1 MKELKQKYNMKLNM
15 KNIFLEKSE
24 KQFNQLGI
32 PRFKKYLSLF
42 RMGVETKKSPPTSF
56 SPVTSTNV
64 RTGLQNFLTFSFNLF
79 ATPE

>member
-1 MKELKQKYNMKLNM
+1 MKKRSMKELKQKDNMKQNM

-42 RMGVETKKSPPTSF
+42 RMWGETKKPSPYQFFPF
-56 SPVTSTNV
+56 
-64 RTGLQNFLTFSFNLF
+64 NFYKRKNWPPKLSDFQF
-79 ATPE
+79 

>member
-32 PRFKKYLSLF
+32 PRFKKYISLF
-42 RMGVETKKSPPTSF
+42 RMGGGEQKALPL
-56 SPVTSTNV
+56 PV
-64 RTGLQNFLTFSFNLF
+64 FLL
-79 ATPE
+79 

>member
-1 MKELKQKYNMKLNM
+1 M

-32 PRFKKYLSLF
+32 PRFKKYISLF
-42 RMGVETKKSPPTSF
+42 RMGGGRTKSPPPTSF
-56 SPVTSTNV
+56 SPLTSTNV
-64 RTGLQNFLTFSFNLF
+64 RIGLQNFLTFSFNLF